1 MNFCAIKTYF
11 VIISVTVSRTVVST
25 LATKELKL
33 RIMLLVFN
41 FASISLL
48 SNTVTSQTDLTEI
61 DSNHNTKTFKHR
73 IIFLVCG
80 ISTHRNKI
88 KRNL

>member
-25 LATKELKL
+25 LATKELVTNHVLCVKL
-33 RIMLLVFN
+33 CLDT
-41 FASISLL
+41 LL
-48 SNTVTSQTDLTEI
+48 SNTVTSQTDFTEI
-61 DSNHNTKTFKHR
+61 DSNHNTKTFKHG

-80 ISTHRNKI
+80 SSYDRNKI